1 MEKTSFF
8 VPKNSRKKY
17 FSHLY
22 GASRSKKWLERGDAA
37 HGDAAHGDAGDAPLL
52 PTPGSVYSS
61 ITCSGLKL
69 KQKKLKNEMV
79 LLTGWHQGASSG
91 NTNFSTA
98 EGFFFC
104 MQNAIILAKPVLF

>member
-22 GASRSKKWLERGDAA
+22 GASRSKKWLEGGDAA